1 MTQTNAPWLN
11 TLTGHN
17 VRIKTHGNET
27 NNQLTI
33 IEYVEGA
40 QTTPAI
46 FTRHAFIEVF
56 HVLEGTLIFQFMD
69 EEPFEMSVGAT
80 VTCPPWKPH
89 SFWNQT
95 DVPVRALLICTP
107 AGLERFFEESSALIA
122 QMPPDQTPP
131 DLLQAAMKTVRDQY
145 GLEHI
150 GTPPERKP

>member
-1 MTQTNAPWLN
+1 MTHTNNSWLN

-17 VRIKTHGNET
+17 VCIKTHGRET

-33 IEYVEGA
+33 LEYVEGP
-40 QTTPAI
+40 QTAPPI

-56 HVLEGTLIFQFMD
+56 HVLEGTLIFQFLD
-69 EEPFEMSVGAT
+69 EELFELTAGST
-80 VTCPPWKPH
+80 ITCPPWKPH

-95 DVPVRALLICTP
+95 DMSVRALLICTP

-131 DLLQAAMKTVRDQY
+131 DDMRAAMKTLRDKY
-145 GLEHI
+145 GLEHV
-150 GTPPERKP
+150 GTPPPRK